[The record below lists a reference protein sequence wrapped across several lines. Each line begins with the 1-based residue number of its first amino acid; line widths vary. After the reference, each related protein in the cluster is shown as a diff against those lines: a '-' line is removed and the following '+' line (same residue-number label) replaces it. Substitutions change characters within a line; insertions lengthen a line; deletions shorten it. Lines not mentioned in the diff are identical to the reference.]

1 MALYKISNLIT
12 SVPNSFKKNTVD
24 FDEAGGNQ
32 ITRRKPS
39 SQIDINSNS
48 AYIKSRIAVE
58 VGGMTDGEK
67 CVPVILP
74 KVSNFL
80 CLVNNQQ
87 DFNKIRITTKLQPL
101 SLRNYILY
109 DAKVLK
115 DDN

>member
-1 MALYKISNLIT
+1 MA
-12 SVPNSFKKNTVD
+12 VD
-24 FDEAGGNQ
+24 
-32 ITRRKPS
+32 
-39 SQIDINSNS
+39 
-48 AYIKSRIAVE
+48 VE
-58 VGGMTDGEK
+58 GTIDGEK
-67 CVPVILP
+67 CVLVILP

-87 DFNKIRITTKLQPL
+87 DFNIIQITTKLQPL

>member
-1 MALYKISNLIT
+1 MHR
-12 SVPNSFKKNTVD
+12 VD

-39 SQIDINSNS
+39 SQIDIDSNS
-48 AYIKSRIAVE
+48 AYIKSRMAVE
-58 VGGMTDGEK
+58 VGGTIDGEK

-87 DFNKIRITTKLQPL
+87 DFNIIRLRQNF
-101 SLRNYILY
+101 SLFLYVSNNILY